1 MKDYASI
8 QTVLPLVGDESAKG
22 RAVQLKNRIDDLNA
36 HSEGGWELESTI
48 TVPAIDT
55 LTIVD
60 TLSRDK

>member
-8 QTVLPLVGDESAKG
+8 YTVLPLVGDESAKG

-36 HSEGGWELESTI
+36 HAEGGWELESTI